1 MAQQS
6 NDHHLSEQNWN
17 QVTQEVRKKW
27 AHLNKADIDRID
39 HDFNSLTDLVS
50 LKTGLTHEE
59 TEQRLDDIIAR
70 CGTQTTMDTA
80 PSASSKK
87 AGTQDSGTIEDD
99 FDESAP

>member
-1 MAQQS
+1 MAQQPI
-6 NDHHLSEQNWN
+6 DHHLSEQNWN
-17 QVTQEVRKKW
+17 QVTKEVQKKW
-27 AHLNKADIDRID
+27 AHLNTSDLDRID

-59 TEQRLDDIIAR
+59 TERRLDDIIAL
-70 CGTQTTMDTA
+70 CGTQTTMDTSY
-80 PSASSKK
+80 PRK